1 MAGAHCILLL
11 CLVLSILGHAQNG
24 VIFQRAF
31 FSRMAPTTVSPIKK
45 HIKPSETSNA
55 GFFCN
60 VKVVMFDLHLFF
72 SNTAAFR
79 YFNVQK
85 TEIHGPFY
93 QKDSTGFCLQFHRF
107 LSDKYTLQLRF
118 CQTVKQ
124 FLHSL
129 RSSRLWFRNEERRII
144 KCPNVQGIHLLYNI
158 KQY

>member
-31 FSRMAPTTVSPIKK
+31 FSRMTPTTVSTIKK
-45 HIKPSETSNA
+45 HLKPSETSI
-55 GFFCN
+55 FLYCQTRY
-60 VKVVMFDLHLFF
+60 FDLHLFF
-72 SNTAAFR
+72 SNAAVFR

-85 TEIHGPFY
+85 TDGPFY
-93 QKDSTGFCLQFHRF
+93 QKDSRGFCLQFHRF

-124 FLHSL
+124 FLHSF